1 MIPLAYPAAAGALLA
16 VGVIADRAVKS
27 ATESDAAT
35 DTGTDAS
42 GPPDESDDIDHP
54 YQPNLGVDIVNTDAT
69 VDEHED
75 AGAADVGTAEA
86 NSDEEAATQDI
97 EFQIEY
103 DEPDS
108 DDPNGE
114 PRRITKTITGS
125 AFIGKLGDAIRVLGI
140 DRHREA
146 QFIEDEVGK
155 MLAQHLDGEL
165 VETTANAFAPDGGI
179 DVTVIT
185 ENGKKIYQVK
195 HHGTPTGADTVSAY
209 EHLDGIFSSNGFRD
223 SAAPSDFGLDGF
235 SYGDLSWSSRLKL
248 EGGRFING
256 LRTAGRAIASGF
268 RSIAGAINT
277 AMGSVKTA
285 VGSTARSIPTRAWRV
300 ASTLTSRLAV
310 GANAGVYWFL
320 GLALWQQLL
329 IAVAAV
335 AVVLGIAYLI
345 YHAFFNTDSESDT
358 RLPGVNRQFTV

>member
-1 MIPLAYPAAAGALLA
+1 MIPLAYPAAAGALLV
-16 VGVIADRAVKS
+16 VGAIADRAVKS
-27 ATESDAAT
+27 AAENDATT

-42 GPPDESDDIDHP
+42 DPTDESSDIDHS
-54 YQPNLGVDIVNTDAT
+54 YQPNPGLDSTNTDAT

-75 AGAADVGTAEA
+75 TGAASAGTAEV
-86 NSDEEAATQDI
+86 NGDEETATQNI
-97 EFQIEY
+97 EFQFEY
-103 DEPDS
+103 DEPDP
-108 DDPNGE
+108 DDPDGE

-125 AFIGKLGDAIRVLGI
+125 AFLGKLGDAIRVLGV

-195 HHGTPTGADTVSAY
+195 HHGTPVGADTVSAY
-209 EHLDGIFSSNGFRD
+209 EHLDGIFSTNGFRD
-223 SAAPSDFGLDGF
+223 SAAPSKFGLDGF
-235 SYGDLSWSSRLKL
+235 SYGDLPWSTPVKH
-248 EGGRFING
+248 EAGRFING
-256 LRTAGRAIASGF
+256 LRTAGRAVASGF

-285 VGSTARSIPTRAWRV
+285 VGSTPRSIPTRAWRV

-320 GLALWQQLL
+320 GLAVWQQLL

-335 AVVLGIAYLI
+335 AVVLGIASLI
-345 YHAFFNTDSESDT
+345 YHVFFDTESASDT
-358 RLPGVNRQFTV
+358 GLPNVRRQSTA